1 LNRVVGKGARLM
13 AKGKKIIP
21 PKIVVVHSA
30 NPRFASRDEAWEVAG
45 PILARLIAQTILA
58 EQRLRKRK
66 NV

>member
-1 LNRVVGKGARLM
+1 M